1 MGIANLQCVEVIRK
15 HVIVIEAFRAERSVA
30 WRLNQFVQFVVQ
42 EKPGVLL
49 LDITLSITFALEY
62 EASEESKYTM
72 VGNLSQV
79 CRT

>member
-49 LDITLSITFALEY
+49 LDITLSITFALDRC
-62 EASEESKYTM
+62 S
-72 VGNLSQV
+72 NSQQ
-79 CRT
+79 R